1 MLANLSEGDL
11 RLLRVFAKVVE
22 AGGFSAAQIEL
33 NVSQSTISTH
43 MTALEHRLGLRLCQ
57 RGRAGFSLTEKGR
70 LIYQASQRLFAAIE
84 EFRSEAGA
92 ARGCLVGNLTLGI
105 IDNLINNPACHL
117 HDAITRFNLRAPEVQ
132 IGVQVASPTEIER
145 AVLEGRFDLGFG
157 ACGRHSPYLHYDDLF
172 EERQVLYCGRGHP
185 LFERSDEVA
194 VSDLKGH
201 QFARRTYTAPNKLP
215 TGVRLSSTAV
225 ADLMESVAVFIL
237 SGRYIGFLPT
247 HFAQQWVVQDMMR
260 PLLERTLGYQNP
272 IYLVLR
278 KTEQK
283 KLILAAFLDELQEA
297 HHGAVVSRPAPAKA
311 RKAAE

>member
-57 RGRAGFSLTEKGR
+57 RGRSGFSLTEKGK

-92 ARGCLVGNLTLGI
+92 ARGCLVGNLTVGI
-105 IDNLINNPACHL
+105 VDNLINNPACRL

-132 IGVQVASPTEIER
+132 IGVQVAAPTEIER

-157 ACGRHSPYLHYDDLF
+157 ACGRHSPYLNYDDLF
-172 EERQVLYCGRGHP
+172 EERQVLYCGRGHA
-185 LFERSDEVA
+185 LFERSDEVT
-194 VSDLKGH
+194 VPELKGQ
-201 QFARRTYTAPNKLP
+201 QFARRAYAAPNKLP
-215 TGVRLSSTAV
+215 TGVRFSSTAV

-247 HFAQQWVVQDMMR
+247 HFAQQWVTQDLMR

-283 KLILAAFLDELQEA
+283 KPILAAFLAELQNA
-297 HHGAVVSRPAPAKA
+297 HRAIAAPEPGKKP

>member
-57 RGRAGFSLTEKGR
+57 RGRSGFSLTEKGK
-70 LIYQASQRLFAAIE
+70 LIYQASLRLFAAIE

-92 ARGCLVGNLTLGI
+92 ARGCLVGNLTVGI
-105 IDNLINNPACHL
+105 VDNLINNPACRL

-132 IGVQVASPTEIER
+132 IGVQVAAPTEIER

-157 ACGRHSPYLHYDDLF
+157 ACGRHSPYLHYDDVF

-185 LFERSDEVA
+185 LFERSADA
-194 VSDLKGH
+194 SVSDLKDQ
-201 QFARRTYTAPNKLP
+201 QFARRAYAAPNKLP

-247 HFAQQWVVQDMMR
+247 HFAEQWVSQDLMR

-283 KLILAAFLDELQEA
+283 KPILAAFLDELQNA
-297 HHGAVVSRPAPAKA
+297 HRAIAPQDQGKKS

>member
-1 MLANLSEGDL
+1 MLANLSESDL

-33 NVSQSTISTH
+33 NISQSTISTH
-43 MTALEHRLGLRLCQ
+43 MTQLEHRLGVRLCQ
-57 RGRAGFSLTEKGR
+57 RGRSGFSVTEKGR
-70 LIYQASQRLFAAIE
+70 LIYQASLRLFAAIE

-92 ARGCLVGNLTLGI
+92 ARGCLVGNLTVGI
-105 IDNLINNPACHL
+105 VDNLINNPACRL
-117 HDAITRFNLRAPEVQ
+117 HDAITSFNTRAPEVQ

-145 AVLEGRFDLGFG
+145 SVLEGRFDLGFG
-157 ACGRHSPYLHYDDLF
+157 ACGRHSPYLTYDDLF
-172 EERQVLYCGRGHP
+172 EERQALYCGRGHP
-185 LFERSDEVA
+185 LFERSAEIT
-194 VSDLKGH
+194 VSDLKGQ
-201 QFARRTYTAPNKLP
+201 QFARRAYTAPNKLP

-247 HFAQQWVVQDMMR
+247 HFAEQWVGQDAMR
-260 PLLERTLGYQNP
+260 PLLESTLGYQNP

-278 KTEQK
+278 KTEQRRP
-283 KLILAAFLDELQEA
+283 ILAAFLDELQSA
-297 HHGAVVSRPAPAKA
+297 HCADAMPEQQKKP